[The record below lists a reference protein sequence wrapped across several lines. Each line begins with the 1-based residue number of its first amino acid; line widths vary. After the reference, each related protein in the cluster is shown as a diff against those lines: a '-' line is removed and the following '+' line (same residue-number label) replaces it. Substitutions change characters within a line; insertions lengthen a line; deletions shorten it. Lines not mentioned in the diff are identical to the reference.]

1 MDIFERIKLDEG
13 GPLGQYRKKAHGYFM
28 FPKLEGEIA
37 PYMTFH
43 GQKVLAWTFNNY
55 LGLAN
60 DPEVRK
66 VDAEAAAKW
75 GLAYPMGARMMSGH
89 TSLHEQLERE
99 LAEFEKK
106 EDAYLFNF
114 GYQGMI
120 STIDALVTR
129 HDVIVYDSEAHA
141 CIMDGVRLHMGRR
154 IVYPHNDLERCEKAL
169 QRATKITEETGGGI
183 LLITEGVYGMTGGL
197 GRLDLIVKLK
207 EKYNFRILIDDA
219 HGFGVMGPNG
229 RGTSEHY
236 DVMDKV
242 DLYFGAFAKS
252 MAAIGGFV
260 SGPKEIIN
268 YLRYNL
274 RSQIYAKSL
283 PMAFVEGCLK
293 RLDMIRKGDDRRKKL
308 FTITRALQD
317 GLRKRGFDIG
327 VAEACITPVFL
338 KGSLAEATNILVD
351 LRETYKIFCSVVVY
365 PVVPKGVIMYRLIPT
380 AMHEMEHVEYTLN
393 AFEEIRKKLEAGVY
407 AGSTEIQDKAIDS
420 FANNTDIY
428 NKIIPNQIQ
437 SSVIHMPDSEYRIF
451 CYPIQNT
458 SVHFSCS
465 TPSFSV

>member
-283 PMAFVEGCLK
+283 PMAFIEGCLK

-407 AGSTEIQDKAIDS
+407 AGSTEIQDKAI
-420 FANNTDIY
+420 Y
-428 NKIIPNQIQ
+428 
-437 SSVIHMPDSEYRIF
+437 
-451 CYPIQNT
+451 
-458 SVHFSCS
+458 
-465 TPSFSV
+465 

>member
-1 MDIFERIKLDEG
+1 MDIFERIAKDEG

-28 FPKLEGEIA
+28 YPKLEGEIN
-37 PYMTFH
+37 PYMIFN

-60 DPEVRK
+60 HPEVRK

-89 TSLHEQLERE
+89 TSLHEKLERE
-99 LAEFEKK
+99 LADFECK
-106 EDAYLFNF
+106 EDAFLFNF

-120 STIDALVTR
+120 STIDALMTR

-154 IVYPHNDLERCEKAL
+154 IVYPHNDIEKCEKAL
-169 QRATKITEETGGGI
+169 ERATKLTEETGGGI

-197 GRLDLIVKLK
+197 GILDKIVELK
-207 EKYNFRILIDDA
+207 KKYKFRILIDDA
-219 HGFGVMGPNG
+219 HGFGVMGANG

-236 DVMDKV
+236 GVMDQI

-260 SGPKEIIN
+260 AGPKEIIN
-268 YLRYNL
+268 FLRYNL

-283 PMAFVEGCLK
+283 PMPLVEGCLK
-293 RLDMIRKGDDRRKKL
+293 RLELIRNGHELRKKL
-308 FTITRALQD
+308 WTITRALQN
-317 GLRKRGFDIG
+317 GLRERGFDIG
-327 VAEACITPVFL
+327 VAEACVTPVFL
-338 KGSLAEATNILVD
+338 KGDVPEATNILID
-351 LRETYKIFCSVVVY
+351 LRENYKIFCSVVVY

-380 AMHEMEHVEYTLN
+380 AMHELEHVQYTLD
-393 AFEEIRKKLEAGVY
+393 AFAEIKKKLEAGAY
-407 AGSTEIQDKAIDS
+407 KGSTEIQDKAI
-420 FANNTDIY
+420 Y
-428 NKIIPNQIQ
+428 
-437 SSVIHMPDSEYRIF
+437 
-451 CYPIQNT
+451 
-458 SVHFSCS
+458 
-465 TPSFSV
+465 